1 MSFEKHENIKKKKKK
16 KLLALRI
23 HIAQEETK
31 RKGA

>member
-1 MSFEKHENIKKKKKK
+1 MSFEKHENIKKKKK

>member
-1 MSFEKHENIKKKKKK
+1 MSFEKHENIKKKK